1 MSEDAQALSMQE
13 RDAGIV
19 RASIVGIVAN
29 ILLAAFKAAVG
40 ALSNSIAITL
50 DAVNNLSDA
59 FSSVVTIVGTK
70 LASRPADASHPFGHG
85 RAEYLT
91 TIAIGIVVAF
101 AGVEAARES
110 IWRIINPEE
119 ATYEAVTLIVVGV
132 AVIAKIVLGRY
143 ALSRGKAL
151 NSGSLR
157 ASGTDALMDAIIS
170 ASTLVA
176 AVIFILF
183 GVSLEA
189 WLGLVISGFIVK
201 AGVDILREAI
211 AKILG
216 GRIDASLAQEV
227 RAAVMTV
234 PGVHGAYDLVL
245 NDYGPNRYFGSVH
258 VEVDDTLTATE
269 IDALTR
275 KVQDAVME
283 KCDVMVHTV
292 GIYSTN
298 TQRTGEQAD
307 IFLALMRLANNDRN
321 ILQTHGFYV
330 NEETKRVQFDMVVG
344 FDAPDRPAV
353 VDGVCQEL
361 HRQFPAYEFVATLD
375 SDISD

>member
-1 MSEDAQALSMQE
+1 MSESVQALSIQE

-19 RASIVGIVAN
+19 RVSVIGIVAN
-29 ILLAAFKAAVG
+29 LLLAGFKAAVG
-40 ALSNSIAITL
+40 LLSNSIAITL

-59 FSSVVTIVGTK
+59 FSSLVTIVGTK
-70 LASRPADASHPFGHG
+70 LGSRPADAGHPFGHG
-85 RAEYLT
+85 RAEYLA

-110 IWRIINPEE
+110 VWRIIYPEE
-119 ATYEAVTLIVVGV
+119 ANYEAVTLIVVGV
-132 AVIAKIVLGRY
+132 AVVVKIVLGRY
-143 ALSRGKAL
+143 FIARGKTL
-151 NSGSLR
+151 NSGSLN
-157 ASGTDALMDAIIS
+157 ASGVDALMDAVIS
-170 ASTLVA
+170 TSTLVA
-176 AVIFILF
+176 AFVFIFS
-183 GVSLEA
+183 GVALEA
-189 WLGLVISGFIVK
+189 WLGLIIAGFIVK

-211 AKILG
+211 GKILG
-216 GRIDASLAQEV
+216 ERIDASLAQDV

-258 VEVDDTLTATE
+258 VEVDDTLTAVE

-275 KVQDAVME
+275 EVQNVVM
-283 KCDVMVHTV
+283 KQCDVMLHTV

-298 TQRTGEQAD
+298 TQRTGEQAE

-330 NEETKRVQFDMVVG
+330 NESCKTVQFDVVVG

-353 VDGVCQEL
+353 VEAVCHEL
-361 HRQFPAYEFVATLD
+361 HRQFPAYEFKATLD